1 MLKEAVTCP
10 LCTTP
15 SLPSPR
21 QRRLERM
28 QKKPKPKE
36 TTKTFFFKKKN
47 EINKRYL
54 QVSFQKG
61 NKNINIFIYIKMYII
76 FHWFQTITAG

>member
-1 MLKEAVTCP
+1 MLKEAITCP

-28 QKKPKPKE
+28 QKKPKPKPKE
-36 TTKTFFFKKKN
+36 TTKPFFLKMK
-47 EINKRYL
+47 L
-54 QVSFQKG
+54 TKG
-61 NKNINIFIYIKMYII
+61 IYR
-76 FHWFQTITAG
+76 